1 MIHLDFSWSWVFLAA
16 LAEGV
21 STLFNKE
28 TVSLANSHLEGRT
41 RNPESVVDCELIA
54 NVTISCYDELMLM
67 DVLGGRVQALS

>member
-1 MIHLDFSWSWVFLAA
+1 MIHLDSSWSWVFLAA

-41 RNPESVVDCELIA
+41 RNPGAKPVSLPEA
-54 NVTISCYDELMLM
+54 F
-67 DVLGGRVQALS
+67 GW